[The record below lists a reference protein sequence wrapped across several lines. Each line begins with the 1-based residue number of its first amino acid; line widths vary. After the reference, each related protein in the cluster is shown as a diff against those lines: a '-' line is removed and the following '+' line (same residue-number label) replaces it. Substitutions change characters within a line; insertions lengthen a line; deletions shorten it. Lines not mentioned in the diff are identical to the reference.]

1 MSRRKDTRAHL
12 IYTHHMLSQS
22 ESRPPCRFCA
32 CAFPRGLHMFLDT
45 ALSLATLLEYGW
57 LCVVRDPRRPGRE
70 PPVLTHTQA
79 FGPHDTD
86 STFLGHAPRSEHVYG
101 RARVACL
108 RSDAALRALGD
119 DRDRTEEQLAPLAC
133 VNGDA
138 ADRAVVDGRR
148 RRRRRRQGHGRS
160 LEKVP
165 GKLGRVERGVP
176 EVVVVRNRRR
186 WKWLPGVKRVVAG
199 SWHL

>member
-1 MSRRKDTRAHL
+1 
-12 IYTHHMLSQS
+12 
-22 ESRPPCRFCA
+22 
-32 CAFPRGLHMFLDT
+32 MFLDT

-57 LCVVRDPRRPGRE
+57 LRVVRDPRRTGRE

-101 RARVACL
+101 RAREACL

-119 DRDRTEEQLAPLAC
+119 DRDRTEEQLAPLPDE
-133 VNGDA
+133 NTLLDHRDA

-165 GKLGRVERGVP
+165 GKLGRVESGAP
-176 EVVVVRNRRR
+176 KVVIVGNRRR
-186 WKWLPGVKRVVAG
+186 WEWLPRVKWVVAG
-199 SWHL
+199 SWHLMDR